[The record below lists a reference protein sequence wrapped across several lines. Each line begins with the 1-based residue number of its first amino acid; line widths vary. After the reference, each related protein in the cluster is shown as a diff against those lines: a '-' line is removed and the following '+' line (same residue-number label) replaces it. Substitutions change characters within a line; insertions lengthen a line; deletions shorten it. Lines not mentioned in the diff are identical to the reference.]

1 MNIPQRLMA
10 STLVACATLGT
21 AAAAG
26 VGDQLD
32 IEFEDFTATAATS
45 IEDFS
50 GRAILIEYFA
60 YW

>member
-1 MNIPQRLMA
+1 MNLLQPALA
-10 STLVACATLGT
+10 LALVATTGS
-21 AAAAG
+21 AARAD
-26 VGDQLD
+26 VGDKLD
-32 IEFEDFTATAATS
+32 IELEGFTATAATS

>member
-1 MNIPQRLMA
+1 MHFLQPVQA
-10 STLVACATLGT
+10 AALVAFATMGPAL
-21 AAAAG
+21 AAG

-32 IEFEDFTATAATS
+32 VEFDDFTATAAKS